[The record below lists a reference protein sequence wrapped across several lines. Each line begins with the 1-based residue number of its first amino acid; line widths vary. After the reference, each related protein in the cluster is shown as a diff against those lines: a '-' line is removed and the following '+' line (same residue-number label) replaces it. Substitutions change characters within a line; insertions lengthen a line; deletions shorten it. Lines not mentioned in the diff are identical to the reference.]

1 MEANQINNFRRITM
15 TIFKLTTFS
24 KLQLPAK
31 VLLSILA
38 ASLCLG
44 TSDRASAS
52 DTCKNARIEIINGT
66 PDNVEVLK
74 FEYRDKDKKKFRQEN
89 LLGFNGSDIIKP
101 KDTMPYLRDLEQ
113 IGGDETYFRVTYR
126 HRFGSLT
133 SITKVITSPMMEV
146 GSLFTCQN
154 NGGPYRIILTK

>member
-1 MEANQINNFRRITM
+1 M
-15 TIFKLTTFS
+15 TISKLTTFS

-52 DTCKNARIEIINGT
+52 DTCKNAQISIKNAT
-66 PDNVEVLK
+66 PDNVKIIK

-101 KDTMPYLRDLEQ
+101 KRAMPYLRDLEQ
-113 IGGDETYFRVTYR
+113 IGGDETQFRVAYQRQVVKLFALPITYTQV
-126 HRFGSLT
+126 G
-133 SITKVITSPMMEV
+133 EV
-146 GSLFTCQN
+146 FTCRN
-154 NGGPYRIILTK
+154 NGGPYGIILTK

>member
-1 MEANQINNFRRITM
+1 M
-15 TIFKLTTFS
+15 TISKLTTFS

-52 DTCKNARIEIINGT
+52 DTCKNAQISIKNAT
-66 PDNVEVLK
+66 PDNVKIIK

-101 KDTMPYLRDLEQ
+101 KRAMPYLRDLEQ
-113 IGGDETYFRVTYR
+113 IGGDETQFRVAYQRQVVNLFALPITYTQV
-126 HRFGSLT
+126 G
-133 SITKVITSPMMEV
+133 EV
-146 GSLFTCQN
+146 FTCRN
-154 NGGPYRIILTK
+154 NGGPYEIILTK